1 MKTAMAIADCPG
13 SVGEYYARI
22 YGKRMRRN
30 MMISK
35 RLIIEAAII
44 GLLLVLVLEARELI
58 RVENDNRE
66 TLGEVR
72 TMVTSMFTQGR
83 VGMEVK

>member
-1 MKTAMAIADCPG
+1 
-13 SVGEYYARI
+13 
-22 YGKRMRRN
+22 MRRN

-72 TMVTSMFTQGR
+72 TMVTSMFTQGM